1 MEKYAITIS
10 RQFASMGRS
19 IAQDLSKRLNI
30 RFLDRDIV
38 EETARRMNL
47 SVPRISKEEETIGS
61 RFSYRMYPLGI
72 GVPSVKD
79 EIFQVQKNIIQ
90 DFAKESSCIIVGR
103 CGSYCLKDH
112 PRVLN
117 IYIYAPKEIRIQNC
131 IEKLNMKEKEA
142 IRTIAEVD
150 SARENYHKLYIPGYR
165 NATLESD
172 LCINSGSYT
181 IEEAASLIEQAAIL
195 KFGL

>member
-19 IAQDLSKRLNI
+19 IAQELSHRMGI
-30 RFLDRDIV
+30 QFLDRDIV
-38 EETARRMNL
+38 EETSKRMNL
-47 SVPRISKEEETIGS
+47 SVPKISQEEESIGS
-61 RFSYRMYPLGI
+61 KFSYRMYPLGI

-90 DFAKESSCIIVGR
+90 DFAKKESCIIVGR

-112 PRVLN
+112 PRVLKVFV
-117 IYIYAPKEIRIQNC
+117 YAPKAVRVRNC
-131 IEKLNMKEKEA
+131 IESLNMKEKEA
-142 IRTIAEVD
+142 VRTIMEVD
-150 SARENYHKLYIPGYR
+150 SARENYHRLYIPGYV
-165 NATLESD
+165 NATLDSD
-172 LCINSGSYT
+172 LCINSGSYS
-181 IEEAASLIEQAAIL
+181 IEEAAALIEKAAVQ